1 MVVTECDEGGH
12 AARNHV
18 TTTRALVFISLC
30 KQLAILTAIKK
41 SCKSSYH
48 FSVFLPTVAEV
59 AQAEGSLARACQAW
73 RTMSAAMKER
83 IAMMRE
89 VVSGTRIRPN
99 LIMRHNYMYTT
110 SFNYDA

>member
-1 MVVTECDEGGH
+1 MVVVTECDEGGH

-41 SCKSSYH
+41 SCKSSYD

-59 AQAEGSLARACQAW
+59 AQAEVHWRARVKHGGQC
-73 RTMSAAMKER
+73 RR
-83 IAMMRE
+83 R
-89 VVSGTRIRPN
+89 
-99 LIMRHNYMYTT
+99 
-110 SFNYDA
+110 